1 MRVVRSV
8 PGAAQIQLQMTSM
21 IDIVFLL
28 LVFFVMT
35 FKIVVP
41 EGDFH
46 IHMADSGAGIP
57 ELEAPPEVIRVRLRA
72 ADDGSLVGIEAEQQS
87 LESFTDLRR
96 LVLSMT
102 GSNAGPA
109 AHQLAPEIEFDAD
122 PRLDYRHLMAAL
134 TAVKGYIGPRG
145 EIIDLT
151 DRIKL
156 LPHSR
161 AM

>member
-1 MRVVRSV
+1 MRLIRTV
-8 PGAAQIQLQMTSM
+8 PSAAQIQLQMTSM

-35 FKIVVP
+35 FQIVVP
-41 EGDFH
+41 EGDFQ
-46 IHMADSGAGIP
+46 IHMAAAGTGIP

-87 LESFTDLRR
+87 LGSFTDLRR

-102 GSNAGPA
+102 SSSAGPGA
-109 AHQLAPEIEFDAD
+109 NQLAPEIEFDAD
-122 PRLDYRHLMAAL
+122 PGLDYRHLIAAL
-134 TAVKGYIGPRG
+134 TAVKGYLGPRG
-145 EIIDLT
+145 EVITLT

-156 LPHSR
+156 LPHAR